1 MQTAILLLS
10 VIMASARPSCPTST
24 ALQLLTSSVFQLPR
38 AAACLVQ
45 GWIARSCPGG
55 RSCPLASCCRACCRA
70 KNDQRLQSPDNEVLD
85 AVVSNGFCCAIVSR
99 GVVSDLRADINGR
112 AQYAHCLRR
121 ARLFASPV
129 PAQVGPFPNRYGANV
144 LVARS
149 DNSHAFGIRVEAR
162 GPDGT
167 WPWNSTSDAP
177 PKGTRTP
184 CAAWRI
190 CTWRGVR
197 CAHCARPV
205 RA

>member
-38 AAACLVQ
+38 AAACLVK

-99 GVVSDLRADINGR
+99 GVVSDLRADINGH

-121 ARLFASPV
+121 ARLSGARTGGPRSE
-129 PAQVGPFPNRYGANV
+129 QVWCERAC
-144 LVARS
+144 R
-149 DNSHAFGIRVEAR
+149 AFG
-162 GPDGT
+162 
-167 WPWNSTSDAP
+167 
-177 PKGTRTP
+177 
-184 CAAWRI
+184 
-190 CTWRGVR
+190 
-197 CAHCARPV
+197 
-205 RA
+205 